1 MAYKSTK
8 HLGGLVPGQSN
19 VALLVDELVFGGE
32 ALESVVGHPALVAEV
47 GHAGLT
53 WEGGMNVIN
62 DVSTAC
68 LLTPG
73 TVLLGG
79 LECGARPP
87 GEGVGED
94 GLPVVS

>member
-8 HLGGLVPGQSN
+8 HLSGLVPGQSN
-19 VALLVDELVFGGE
+19 VALLVNELVFGGE
-32 ALESVVGHPALVAEV
+32 ALERVVGHPALVAEV
-47 GHAGLT
+47 GHAGLAL
-53 WEGGMNVIN
+53 EGEINIIN
-62 DVSTAC
+62 DISTVC
-68 LLTPG
+68 GLTPG

-87 GEGVGED
+87 CEGVGED